1 MARCSST
8 PLPNAPDLPRIL
20 VLSGAV
26 PETRFAGSLLLYR
39 LLLKYPADRLYTM
52 GVRTHPKSEL
62 LECPYVYLPPARSS
76 RLNLTRFAALK
87 RSLETIG
94 VMGRIPASRVDA
106 ALNGFTPD
114 VVVSVMERRD
124 YVDAAHRLCLRRGLP
139 LVLIVHDRLESFEL
153 VYPPFRAA
161 QIAANARIY
170 RFASA
175 RLCVSPEMVQ
185 SLDGVYG
192 ARGSVM
198 YPNRSDALSARPAEE
213 SRQLKAPPKLTL
225 GYAGSLSYGYGD
237 RLRELMPD
245 LAGAGVALRLY
256 SHDVPAVPIAGAE
269 HAGGFAADVLWER
282 VKRECDGVWLPYSNH
297 EHFQPLYRT
306 HFPSKLTEYMALGM
320 PVVITG
326 PADATGV
333 KWGLAH
339 PDATLTLPD
348 GGATEIRAALDRLR
362 SDPAARVSIA
372 AASRGGDRD
381 FDPAMI
387 RRQFVNVI
395 QNVSE
400 RRVSSH

>member
-1 MARCSST
+1 M
-8 PLPNAPDLPRIL
+8 
-20 VLSGAV
+20 LSGAV

-39 LLLKYPADRLYTM
+39 LLLKYPTDRLYAI

-62 LECPYVYLPPARSS
+62 LDCPYVYLPPARSA
-76 RLNLTRFAALK
+76 RLNVTRFAKLK

-106 ALNGFTPD
+106 ALNGFAPD

-124 YVDAAHRLCLRRGLP
+124 YVDAAYRLCRRRGLP
-139 LVLIVHDRLESFEL
+139 LVVIVHDRLESFEL

-161 QIAANARIY
+161 QIAANARMF

-175 RLCVSPEMVQ
+175 RLCVSPEMVS

-198 YPNRSDALSARPAEE
+198 YPNRSDALRPRPAEE
-213 SRQLKAPPKLTL
+213 SRQLKAPPELTL
-225 GYAGSLSYGYGD
+225 GYAGSMSYGYGD

-245 LAGAGVALRLY
+245 LASAGIRLRLY
-256 SHDVPAVPIAGAE
+256 SHDAPATPIAGVE

-282 VKRECDGVWLPYSNH
+282 VKRECDGVWLPYSH
-297 EHFQPLYRT
+297 REYFQPLYRT

-326 PADATGV
+326 PAHATGV
-333 KWGLAH
+333 KWGVAH

-348 GGATEIRAALDRLR
+348 AGATGIRDALDRLR
-362 SDPAARVSIA
+362 LDAAARVSIA

-381 FDPAMI
+381 FDPEMI
-387 RRQFVNVI
+387 RDQFVNVI
-395 QNVSE
+395 RNVSG
-400 RRVSSH
+400 RRVSNH